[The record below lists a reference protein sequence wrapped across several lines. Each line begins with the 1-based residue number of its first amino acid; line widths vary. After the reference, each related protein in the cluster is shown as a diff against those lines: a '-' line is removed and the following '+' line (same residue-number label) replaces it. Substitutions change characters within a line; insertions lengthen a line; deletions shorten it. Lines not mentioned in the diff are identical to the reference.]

1 MDVKL
6 EVKKFNSR
14 LRNAFGEDVGN
25 LKMRRHISRVN
36 FASENKFEYSNS
48 TCNMLGVLMETR
60 LELKK
65 ISLLLSHKRRG
76 GLGMETRRSHSR

>member
-25 LKMRRHISRVN
+25 LKMREGHISRVN
-36 FASENKFEYSNS
+36 FASENKFAH
-48 TCNMLGVLMETR
+48 
-60 LELKK
+60 K
-65 ISLLLSHKRRG
+65 III
-76 GLGMETRRSHSR
+76 